1 MCLSPERKALLCY
14 ELSRKYYSKGPN
26 KAIDYLNR
34 GLKLSNE
41 NKILFLQHRI
51 NIDLCYIFLKE
62 YLNNY
67 EREDD
72 KSIYYSIIQEKIN
85 LLNDLIYT
93 NEFPNNVKL
102 KEEKIFLCKR
112 LSELIKP
119 NVIMLNSNPLNNGF
133 SVISNGI
140 NAFPNNQYYIL
151 EELMQQENMKK
162 IQSDIKIKSY
172 ILNEENLK
180 DSLKKSGEILIIQS
194 DDFTED
200 GDIVLESEEGISRK
214 FNSSEFLEIFNS
226 EEKKIIKYKIV
237 ILCFFNSSKFVD
249 LLEKNKIEYENLI
262 YFKSSDDFD
271 KYENDNKY
279 FEFNRFCVEFI
290 IYFISNFNDEGDFN
304 DNILD
309 TINNFNDEYKKDNKK
324 CLFKV
329 ESKYRINL
337 NIKLMNSNKKGIFFF
352 DPLLYIQKTNFT
364 KNINVNNYANE
375 MLEIIKEI
383 KDNNNIEIKCNELT
397 KEIYKKI
404 GIEIVKYFYRHKTFL
419 QYFIMDFENKN
430 IQSQLE
436 LMKGENKNKFKTNR
450 KSKYF
455 YLIYNYKPN
464 NQMENLLDYFKKS
477 DISLMIISVE
487 KNFYNKDVVN
497 NIDNDSYEDYDVDFS
512 EYTVFDHDIIF

>member
-1 MCLSPERKALLCY
+1 
-14 ELSRKYYSKGPN
+14 
-26 KAIDYLNR
+26 
-34 GLKLSNE
+34 
-41 NKILFLQHRI
+41 
-51 NIDLCYIFLKE
+51 
-62 YLNNY
+62 
-67 EREDD
+67 
-72 KSIYYSIIQEKIN
+72 
-85 LLNDLIYT
+85 
-93 NEFPNNVKL
+93 
-102 KEEKIFLCKR
+102 
-112 LSELIKP
+112 
-119 NVIMLNSNPLNNGF
+119 
-133 SVISNGI
+133 
-140 NAFPNNQYYIL
+140 
-151 EELMQQENMKK
+151 MQQENMKK

-214 FNSSEFLEIFNS
+214 LNSSEFLEIFNS

-309 TINNFNDEYKKDNKK
+309 TINNFNDECKKDNKK

-419 QYFIMDFENKN
+419 KI
-430 IQSQLE
+430 
-436 LMKGENKNKFKTNR
+436 FK
-450 KSKYF
+450 
-455 YLIYNYKPN
+455 
-464 NQMENLLDYFKKS
+464 
-477 DISLMIISVE
+477 
-487 KNFYNKDVVN
+487 VN
-497 NIDNDSYEDYDVDFS
+497 
-512 EYTVFDHDIIF
+512 